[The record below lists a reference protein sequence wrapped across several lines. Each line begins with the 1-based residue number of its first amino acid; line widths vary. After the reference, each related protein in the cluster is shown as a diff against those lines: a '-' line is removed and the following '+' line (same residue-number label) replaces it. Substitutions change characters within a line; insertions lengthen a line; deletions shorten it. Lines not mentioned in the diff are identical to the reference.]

1 MDSAKNIKPLLSDLW
16 RVLRKFLEVGT
27 EQVMRGLHLY
37 FSEILGNWSVV
48 VPKRK
53 ARTLFTIYSYSR
65 IQVKKMMSDQSGV
78 MGKTERGG
86 RIWDVFCKY

>member
-37 FSEILGNWSVV
+37 FSEILGNRSVV

-53 ARTLFTIYSYSR
+53 ARKLFTIYSYSR
-65 IQVKKMMSDQSGV
+65 IQVKKMM
-78 MGKTERGG
+78 
-86 RIWDVFCKY
+86 